1 MEIKTKYHGI
11 KHYKDSDVITFKKGI
26 PGFENLKKFIIFPVE
41 ENNLFYVLQSIED
54 LSIGL
59 VLISPFNILKDYEFD
74 LDDSKMEELGIK
86 SHKDIIVFNTVTL
99 NSKIENITANL
110 KAPFVININKKIGEQ
125 IILDGSSYSIKYP
138 LFKEE
143 NWLLVI
149 SRKKGESLLIGDDIE
164 ITVSKIEDG
173 SVKLSISAPKSVTIL
188 RKELYKEVEKENRSA
203 AASDMSLL
211 KKFKK

>member
-1 MEIKTKYHGI
+1 
-11 KHYKDSDVITFKKGI
+11 
-26 PGFENLKKFIIFPVE
+26 
-41 ENNLFYVLQSIED
+41 
-54 LSIGL
+54 
-59 VLISPFNILKDYEFD
+59 
-74 LDDSKMEELGIK
+74 
-86 SHKDIIVFNTVTL
+86 
-99 NSKIENITANL
+99 
-110 KAPFVININKKIGEQ
+110 
-125 IILDGSSYSIKYP
+125 
-138 LFKEE
+138 
-143 NWLLVI
+143 LLVI